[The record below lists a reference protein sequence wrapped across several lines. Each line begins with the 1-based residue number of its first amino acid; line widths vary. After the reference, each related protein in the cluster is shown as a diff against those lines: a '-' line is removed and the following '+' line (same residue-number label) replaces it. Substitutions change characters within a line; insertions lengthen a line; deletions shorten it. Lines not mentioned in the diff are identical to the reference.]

1 MSSLPESSVDT
12 VSVVVVI
19 MVGLLVDKEV
29 AVVVGLVA
37 IVVVVEVGVVV
48 VVVRFVVIVVS
59 LVVDAGLV
67 VVDAGLVVVVAGVV
81 VKAVSLV
88 VNVKLVDGAVDDDIN
103 CCPLWSYSL
112 QSCRLSFGDTPSG
125 LKSSVFGAIFS
136 PCSFLL

>member
-1 MSSLPESSVDT
+1 
-12 VSVVVVI
+12 
-19 MVGLLVDKEV
+19 MVGLVVDKEV

-48 VVVRFVVIVVS
+48 VVVRFVVIVS

-125 LKSSVFGAIFS
+125 LMSSVFGAIFS